1 MLDTDPNGNTMDSI
15 CDIVEDK
22 DVEDHDYDDI
32 NHQLLVLLL
41 VKLLWSVPVTIP
53 RRAKWSHQHRSW
65 MMHVAKLHHEGK
77 FERMYCTSLRAY
89 NALLDLLQDSIT
101 LNHSKA
107 GGTDPNLS

>member
-22 DVEDHDYDDI
+22 DVEDHDYDYI

-53 RRAKWSHQHRSW
+53 RRAKWSHQRLSW

-89 NALLDLLQDSIT
+89 NALLDLLRDSMT